1 MKREEKNALTQKRIL
16 QCAVREFAG
25 HGFEAASMN
34 VICRDSAVSKGNLY
48 YYFESKE
55 ALYLEC
61 VRLCLSELT
70 ESIRH
75 DLAGEQTED
84 LLDRYFDARM
94 RFFRKHPDL
103 ELLFCRSMV
112 VPEGRMKEAV
122 LAVRR
127 EFEALN
133 AEVIGKVLKGKKL
146 RGTLT
151 EEEVRELF
159 RMLQEMWNSEGLLR
173 PADTGEAERRERI
186 CREMIGV
193 FFYGVLERE
202 SETKC

>member
-1 MKREEKNALTQKRIL
+1 MRPALPFG
-16 QCAVREFAG
+16 A
-25 HGFEAASMN
+25 HGE
-34 VICRDSAVSKGNLY
+34 
-48 YYFESKE
+48 
-55 ALYLEC
+55 
-61 VRLCLSELT
+61 
-70 ESIRH
+70 H
-75 DLAGEQTED
+75 P
-84 LLDRYFDARM
+84 AR
-94 RFFRKHPDL
+94 
-103 ELLFCRSMV
+103 S
-112 VPEGRMKEAV
+112 GRRADGGSSGPVLRREAV

-159 RMLQEMWNSEGLLR
+159 RMLQGMWNSEGLLR

>member
-34 VICRDSAVSKGNLY
+34 AICRDSGVSKGNLY

-61 VRLCLSELT
+61 VRLCLSDLT

-75 DLAGEQTED
+75 DLAGEETE

-94 RFFRKHPDL
+94 RFFREHPDL

-112 VPEGRMKEAV
+112 VPEGRMKEEV

-159 RMLQEMWNSEGLLR
+159 RMLQEMWNSEGLR
-173 PADTGEAERRERI
+173 RTADAEEAERRERA

-202 SETKC
+202 GETLC